1 MPRDIGV
8 VVVAAGRSLRMG
20 GDLPKQ
26 FRRIRGVPM
35 LLRAL
40 RPFLAHD
47 EVRHVV
53 VVLPPDR
60 AASPPPWLRTG
71 GVELTCVAGG
81 EERMDSVEAGVA
93 ALSQPC
99 RGVLVHDGARPF
111 VTAGVVDAVIRRVQA
126 GTAAVAAVPLH
137 DTLKSTIEDDDR
149 RLVSGT
155 VSREGLWR
163 AQTPQGF
170 ARAQLEEAF
179 AAARRDGVAGTDEAM
194 LIERLGHP
202 VEIVPD
208 SPWNIKVT
216 TPDDFALAECI
227 ARGKT

>member
-1 MPRDIGV
+1 
-8 VVVAAGRSLRMG
+8 MG

-47 EVRHVV
+47 EVRHLV
-53 VVLPPDR
+53 VVLPPER

-81 EERMDSVEAGVA
+81 EHRMDSVEQGIA
-93 ALSQPC
+93 ALPAAC

-111 VTAGVVDAVIRRVQA
+111 VTPEVVDAVIRRVQA
-126 GTAAVAAVPLH
+126 GVGAVAAIPVY
-137 DTLKSTIEDDDR
+137 DTLKTTREEDDR
-149 RLVSGT
+149 QLLSGT
-155 VSREGLWR
+155 VPREGVWR

-170 ARAQLEEAF
+170 SRAQLEEAF
-179 AAARRDGVAGTDEAM
+179 TAARRDGIIGTDEAM
-194 LIERLGHP
+194 LVERLGYP
-202 VEIVPD
+202 VEVVLD

-216 TPDDFALAECI
+216 TPEDFALAEGL
-227 ARGKT
+227 ARSKA